1 MISYYFKSDE
11 ITTLT
16 KEINLTTADNQNR
29 GKGKKKKSDPKMGA
43 CAPIK
48 RKFELNTSLIN
59 YFKLSLKIS
68 SLRCVKDVIMISQF
82 YFQLKKA
89 KETTQ
94 TLLSVLLLSWEL
106 STEYLSFQVLSTELF

>member
-11 ITTLT
+11 ITTMT

-48 RKFELNTSLIN
+48 ITISFSNYTNTACDHVFLV
-59 YFKLSLKIS
+59 YFFTFL
-68 SLRCVKDVIMISQF
+68 
-82 YFQLKKA
+82 
-89 KETTQ
+89 
-94 TLLSVLLLSWEL
+94 
-106 STEYLSFQVLSTELF
+106 YLM